1 MTTIAAPLRIRT
13 VSGGRR
19 WKNRAFSAFV
29 WSCGAVALA
38 PLVIIS
44 IYLVARGLPALSVNF
59 FTKTPAGPLDPE
71 AGGIAQ
77 AFVGTAMIVGL
88 ATAISVP
95 MGILAAIY
103 LSEYGRGRPAA
114 IVRVIAEI
122 LLSTPSI
129 IVGLFI
135 YELIVTRMHTFSAFA
150 GGLAIATLMWPVVA
164 RATEE
169 VLRLVSSDVR
179 EAALALGYPRWR
191 VILRIVIPTAGTGIL
206 TAVMLAVARG
216 LGETAP
222 VLVTALGSD
231 YMNTNFFRPTAAV
244 PLSIYAYA
252 RQPVPTLQTVAWGA
266 ALTLL
271 AVVLV
276 LSVGARFVALRRQR
290 RLG

>member
-1 MTTIAAPLRIRT
+1 VTTIAAPLRART
-13 VSGGRR
+13 VSSSRR
-19 WKNRAFSAFV
+19 WKDRAFSAFV
-29 WSCGAVALA
+29 WSCGALALL
-38 PLVIIS
+38 PLVIIAFFVVS
-44 IYLVARGLPALSVNF
+44 RGLPALSVNF
-59 FTKTPAGPLDPE
+59 FTKTPAGPLNPE
-71 AGGIAQ
+71 SGGIAQ
-77 AFVGTAMIVGL
+77 AFVGSGMIVGL
-88 ATAISVP
+88 ATAISLP
-95 MGILAAIY
+95 LGMLAAIY
-103 LSEYGRGRPAA
+103 LSEYGRGRPAT

-135 YELIVTRMHTFSAFA
+135 YELVVTRTHTFSAFA

-169 VLRLVSSDVR
+169 VLRLVPNDVR

-191 VILRIVIPTAGTGIL
+191 VILRIVLPTAGTGIL

-231 YMNTNFFRPTAAV
+231 YMNTNLFRPTAAV
-244 PLSIYAYA
+244 PLSIFAYA
-252 RQPVPTLQTVAWGA
+252 RQPIPALQTIAWGGG
-266 ALTLL
+266 LTLL
-271 AVVLV
+271 GTVLL

>member
-44 IYLVARGLPALSVNF
+44 IYLVARGFPALSVNL

-169 VLRLVSSDVR
+169 VLRLVSNDVR

-222 VLVTALGSD
+222 VLVTALGSE